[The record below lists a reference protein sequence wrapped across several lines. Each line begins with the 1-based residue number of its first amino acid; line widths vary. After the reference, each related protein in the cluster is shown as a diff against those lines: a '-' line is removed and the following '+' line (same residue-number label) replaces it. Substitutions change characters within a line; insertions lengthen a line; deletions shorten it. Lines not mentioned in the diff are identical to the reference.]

1 MKTITVKL
9 TDQEALA
16 LEGVGISPQ
25 DWLELAVK
33 TRAAAAMDEIISL
46 FIERANR
53 EGVQI
58 PIEKEAIIQEAI
70 KRGWV

>member
-1 MKTITVKL
+1 MKTIIVKL

-70 KRGWV
+70 KRGWI